1 MTKFSKICQ
10 VGLAA
15 VLFVSC
21 VKAQK
26 HENPQGLREF
36 RFSRTQTPLN
46 LVGYN
51 ASQFTS
57 SNISVTSFDTRV
69 IGEDANIPNQKEY
82 QMQMCGIQDTRGAG
96 SILGQK
102 FDVYSELEVQS
113 QNGPSRTL
121 QITADNGGNCLS
133 WRVILPFNPLGD
145 SVNLEVNFI
154 FLAQNSK
161 IYIQRKTIFNPWDK
175 MRGNNPEFR
184 DITNTGDLTSNAT
197 VRLARGVDD
206 INVALAGIKSKKR
219 KLEISSVNLKMIQKN
234 KTNFVESGMVGDE
247 ITNQFESREKNINLR
262 NAMARERSAK
272 VESLQTLDLYLN
284 VRLDNLSV
292 RLFDSANNVKP
303 MPLTSGLFKIY
314 AQLVATDLESGGHVI
329 LTNKMLISDAKNWK
343 QSNVGVNAVL
353 PISVAIRPQWG
364 NLNLLLKVVPANIP
378 DLEPFEALYNLGRFD
393 ALASGTAQ
401 LFDLSEYTVDKESNE
416 ATFNYEEY
424 LKTAINYD
432 GWQKNQTTLGLD
444 FDKYSTLEKGYSR
457 FLPTVAE
464 ILFSRVMP
472 GDTSTDRT
480 IQYTVETCL
489 IDNFT
494 GSTVKGGLKFKIEFE
509 DRGKTYEVFRKTNN
523 VGCLTWVGMI
533 SHKFF
538 HREQLIPKWSKVTYM
553 GTDIKNANF
562 QIDYYINPWDE
573 KFTFGRDVRRL
584 TEEYLDQIRE
594 SHKVAPPTR
603 VLMAHFQY
611 DATGFR
617 YAIDRY
623 MNMTVK
629 KTVLMQIK
637 PVVLKYNSIVWGRSG
652 LSELKDGIY
661 LMKVAMQKDYID
673 PLANKNVV
681 IRNEPRPLI
690 KNGNDVRPMT
700 QEEAESVE
708 KKQFLVVKEMLVR
721 VLGGQIVT
729 PIEFEIYD
737 LRTLR
742 IRSQMLIQLETID
755 ETLLRAA
762 LIADKKLGQLFSGD
776 NTNTT
781 IKIMGLQ
788 DDQEANNLEMDQ
800 ISAQLDSLVAK
811 QNLQLIQKKAQL
823 LTKNDEL
830 KKQMESLL
838 KNIDPEVVEKVLAQ
852 VDEIRRSKETD
863 VSVDRNVKFRQVN
876 DAIDEKVESI
886 RRKIKAQAA
895 KLEKDLVRTTQRSK
909 LDECYALMSNLVNR
923 GFVEEGKLYDP
934 NKADTDGSLCKLN
947 LSKDELFYY
956 LSNTDMA
963 GSDEWF
969 KSLLTEEE
977 YKLYQSNLLRDDFT
991 NPYVPN
997 FDFNLLSNQGD
1008 ERFFDDG
1015 SPRPEIDQTVSGLP
1029 RRTFIGPVTFVL
1041 NGNGSA
1047 MRPTDVLDE
1056 SQCNGTCEALGEVES
1071 TIINNSEQAKEEIRK
1086 FGLSVNDAYE
1096 KSPYFGSVEHF
1107 YKKQVNDLQ
1116 VVDRGL
1122 KFQYHQEMKAFSQI
1136 GNFLEQMHLKYVSMN
1151 PKSPQVKRLD
1161 FSCYAKW
1168 KTKMEESYRKWRTG
1182 EDLSFTV
1189 EEIPDSCYVNS
1200 NRAIS
1205 LEAFMHQTRYSTKK
1219 VSDFFEQRKVQE
1231 YSAIPVSQKTFKE
1244 FSKNGLATLY
1254 LDFETKISVLHK
1266 MCYLLTKQ
1274 MYPQTADLKK
1284 KVYERAKENILLPI
1298 MGETAYYLSYRE
1310 KINRHQFDC
1319 HSYVDQFAKD
1329 VLNDIGNNRDPIVV
1343 STAMLARS
1351 TQLPLIVE
1359 RRVRILE
1366 TSNRYLYKDGKTLNY
1381 SVGTGFSTTNSM
1393 NVNRGYKLD
1402 PLELIEKTAG
1412 SVNSFFGKSGKATNT
1427 IGKISGATNGVLG
1440 GLSGM
1445 VNFQWGVGESLSVSD
1460 GAYVGENTTLAT
1472 QISTLDIELA
1482 KWEKCIVVRFDETFL
1497 ASSIDRNFN
1506 SNVLMNPSEDIQGL
1520 GYFLCSGDQDTED
1533 DQNPGQPLR
1542 VRERYFYLTQIFN
1555 EGDMQDPGALAN
1567 HPWMLQL
1574 RGMRDFGRFE
1584 KKLKEPAKEVT
1595 WWSALEL
1602 MGRDL
1607 YSVVT
1612 LGSDNRLNQLS
1623 SMQVVN
1629 RNDVAKALD
1638 YMQVAFDR
1646 VLPNFP
1652 GMYTYS
1658 DTPYDLVLGWPQ
1670 SNNRQ
1675 PPRPTTPRP
1684 RPQGN

>member
-1 MTKFSKICQ
+1 MIKFNK
-10 VGLAA
+10 
-15 VLFVSC
+15 LFYLSLIALSIASC

-26 HENPQGLREF
+26 HEKSQGLREF
-36 RFSRTQTPLN
+36 RYSRSVAPLN
-46 LVGYN
+46 LDGYN
-51 ASQFTS
+51 DAQFTS
-57 SNISVTSFDTRV
+57 SDISIVSFDTRV
-69 IGEDANIPNQKEY
+69 IGEQANIPNQKEY

-102 FDVYSELEVQS
+102 FDVYSELDVQS
-113 QNGPSRTL
+113 AVGSSRTL
-121 QITADNGGNCLS
+121 QITASNGGNCLS
-133 WRVILPFNPLGD
+133 WRVVMPFNPLGD

-154 FLAQNSK
+154 FVAQNSK
-161 IYIQRKTIFNPWDK
+161 IYIHRKTIFNPWDK

-197 VRLARGVDD
+197 VRVARGVDE
-206 INVALAGIKSKKR
+206 INNALSGIQSKKR
-219 KLEISSVNLKMIQKN
+219 KLEISSVSLKMIQKN
-234 KTNFVESGMVGDE
+234 KTNFVESGLVGDA
-247 ITNQFESREKNINLR
+247 ISNQFETREKNIILR
-262 NAMARERSAK
+262 NNLARESSAK
-272 VESLQTLDLYLN
+272 VETLQTLDLHLN
-284 VRLDNLSV
+284 IRLDNLSV
-292 RLFDSANNVKP
+292 RLYDSANANDN
-303 MPLTSGLFKIY
+303 MQLTSGKFKIF
-314 AQLVATDLESGGHVI
+314 AQLVATDLESSGHVI
-329 LTNKMLISDAKNWK
+329 LTNQMLISDSKSWTQN
-343 QSNVGVNAVL
+343 NMGVNAVL

-364 NLNLLLKVVPANIP
+364 NLNLLLKVVPADIP

-393 ALASGTAQ
+393 SINNGSAQ
-401 LFDLSEYTVDKESNE
+401 IFDLSEYTVDKESGE
-416 ATFNYEEY
+416 VTFSYDEY
-424 LKTAINYD
+424 LKKSLNYE
-432 GWQKNQTTLGLD
+432 GWKKNQTTYGID

-457 FLPTVAE
+457 LLPTVAE

-489 IDNFT
+489 IDNMT
-494 GSTVKGGLKFKIEFE
+494 GSTVKGGLKFKVEFE
-509 DRGKTYEVFRKTNN
+509 DRGKIYEVFRKTNN

-538 HREQLIPKWSKVTYM
+538 HREQLIPKWSRVTYM
-553 GTDIKNANF
+553 GTDIANANF

-584 TEEYLDQIRE
+584 TEEYLEQIRE

-603 VLMAHFQY
+603 VLMTHFQY

-673 PLANKNVV
+673 PMANKNVV
-681 IRNEPRPLI
+681 ITNDPRPLI
-690 KNGNDVRPMT
+690 KNGNDIRPMT

-762 LIADKKLGQLFSGD
+762 LIADKKLNQLLTD
-776 NTNTT
+776 NSTDTT

-788 DDQEANNLEMDQ
+788 ASQDENNLELDQ
-800 ISAQLDSLVAK
+800 INAQLDALKSK
-811 QNLQLIQKKAQL
+811 QDLQLIQKKALLLSKSADLNKQL
-823 LTKNDEL
+823 QN
-830 KKQMESLL
+830 LL
-838 KNIDPEVVEKVLAQ
+838 KNIDPDVVEKVLAQ
-852 VDEIRRSKETD
+852 VDEIRRAKETD
-863 VSVDRNVKFRQVN
+863 VSVDRNIKFRQVN
-876 DAIDEKVESI
+876 DVIAEKVESI
-886 RRKIKAQAA
+886 RRKIKAQSTQ
-895 KLEKDLVRTTQRSK
+895 LEKDLVRTTQKNK
-909 LDECYALMSNLVNR
+909 LQECFALMSNLINR

-934 NKADTDGSLCKLN
+934 NKADTDGSLCKLS

-956 LSNTDMA
+956 LSNTPMA

-969 KSLLTEEE
+969 KALLTEEE

-1008 ERFFDDG
+1008 ERFYDDG
-1015 SPRPEIDQTVSGLP
+1015 KPRPESDQTISGLP

-1056 SQCNGTCEALGEVES
+1056 SQCNGTCEALGEVEE
-1071 TIINNSEQAKEEIRK
+1071 TIINSSEQAKEEIRK

-1136 GNFLEQMHLKYVSMN
+1136 GNFLEQMDLKFVSMN
-1151 PKSPQVKRLD
+1151 PKAQPIKRLD
-1161 FSCYAKW
+1161 FPCYAQW

-1182 EDLSFTV
+1182 EDLSFPV
-1189 EEIPDSCYVNS
+1189 EEIPQSCYVNS
-1200 NRAIS
+1200 DRALS
-1205 LEAFMHQTRYSTKK
+1205 LEAFMHQTKFSFKK
-1219 VSDFFEQRKVQE
+1219 ASDYYETRKVQE
-1231 YSAIPVSQKTFKE
+1231 YSAIPVSQAHLKE
-1244 FSKNGLATLY
+1244 FSKNGLASQK
-1254 LDFETKISVLHK
+1254 LDFDTKISILHK

-1274 MYPQTADLKK
+1274 MYPQTADFKK
-1284 KVYERAKENILLPI
+1284 IIYQRAKERILLPYA
-1298 MGETAYYLSYRE
+1298 GEQTYYQTYRE
-1310 KINRHQFDC
+1310 KINKHQLEC
-1319 HSYVDQFAKD
+1319 HSYVDTFAKD
-1329 VLNDIGNNRDPIVV
+1329 VLNDIGN
-1343 STAMLARS
+1343 STDAKTISMAMLARS
-1351 TQLPLIVE
+1351 KQLPVIVE

-1366 TSNRYLYKDGKTLNY
+1366 TSNRYLYKDGKTINY
-1381 SVGTGFSTTNSM
+1381 SVGTGFSISHSM
-1393 NVNRGYKLD
+1393 SANRGYKMD
-1402 PLELIEKTAG
+1402 PMEVLEKTAG
-1412 SVNSFFGKSGKATNT
+1412 SINSFFGKSGKTL
-1427 IGKISGATNGVLG
+1427 GKISGATNGVLG
-1440 GLSGM
+1440 SISGM

-1497 ASSIDRNFN
+1497 ASSIDRNFMTN
-1506 SNVLMNPSEDIQGL
+1506 ALMSPSDDIQAM
-1520 GYFLCSGDQDTED
+1520 GYFICSGDQDTED
-1533 DQNPGQPLR
+1533 DQVPGQPLR

-1595 WWSALEL
+1595 WWSALEY

-1607 YSVVT
+1607 YSAVT
-1612 LGSDNRLNQLS
+1612 LGSDNRLNQSS

-1638 YMQVAFDR
+1638 YMSASFDR

-1658 DTPYDLVLGWPQ
+1658 DTPYDLVLGWPKNQ
-1670 SNNRQ
+1670 TSNSKAKA
-1675 PPRPTTPRP
+1675 P
-1684 RPQGN
+1684 